1 MCPAVGTEEWLQLIP
16 VRCRFRRYIGTLVVI
31 PADADPLDIGNVEAE
46 DLDF

>member
-1 MCPAVGTEEWLQLIP
+1 MCPAVGTEKWLQLIP
-16 VRCRFRRYIGTLVVI
+16 VRCRSRRYIGTLVVI